1 MKPESLQTM
10 RPLSPR
16 FASLEKSLSQNK
28 SLSAESPKYDGET
41 KTSPRI
47 LSKIEENS
55 VQHFKPQNKDYLTA
69 PVLNNLS
76 LRHSPLPFL
85 HVVAEESSNEE
96 PEGDW
101 TSKDSTPVSTP
112 ENYSISTEDSNTS
125 SRSPVYKARRALPN
139 NFSPVNKGF
148 RRPLPIMSFATE
160 KTPDSDS
167 LIVSRPLLE
176 ELEEAG
182 YADGDHDRGFFG
194 RIADDRS
201 IISDDSEMLRG
212 RREQGKKRIEKKEG
226 AVKNE
231 RKFEKAA
238 NNKTREQP
246 RHASPSR
253 IPRLAVK
260 SAGVSSKENIEGESP
275 ENISQ
280 NVARSSEKENLK
292 KILEREVIT
301 DKDLNENI
309 TSLGDALGKD
319 PGQQQTT
326 ASNMERKLLSSL
338 PKKLKE
344 EAVFKTF
351 ATNLKLAS
359 NVSRSAIP
367 KRQPLEGRQSVDSGR
382 ESYVDEEKP
391 RLYRFD
397 SSSSVSSVGSTR
409 SVTRGHMNQGIK
421 TWSLAMVA
429 DSIKKRRQKAATLG
443 KRSLNELVSLQLCCL
458 YAVYATFSLLIK
470 PREFVN
476 NCK

>member
-1 MKPESLQTM
+1 MKPESLKTM

-16 FASLEKSLSQNK
+16 FASLEKSLSENK
-28 SLSAESPKYDGET
+28 SLSAEPPKYDGES

-47 LSKIEENS
+47 LSKIEEHS

-69 PVLNNLS
+69 PVLSNLS

-85 HVVAEESSNEE
+85 HAVAEESSNEE

-112 ENYSISTEDSNTS
+112 EDYSISTEDSNTS
-125 SRSPVYKARRALPN
+125 PRSPVYKARRGLPN
-139 NFSPVNKGF
+139 NFSSGF

-167 LIVSRPLLE
+167 LIVTRPLLE

-182 YADGDHDRGFFG
+182 YADGDLDRGFFG
-194 RIADDRS
+194 RITDDRS
-201 IISDDSEMLRG
+201 VISDDSEMLRG
-212 RREQGKKRIEKKEG
+212 RRERGKKRIGKNEG

-231 RKFEKAA
+231 KKFEKAA
-238 NNKTREQP
+238 NHKTHEQP

-260 SAGVSSKENIEGESP
+260 SAGVSSQNNIEGASP

-280 NVARSSEKENLK
+280 NAPRSSEKENLK
-292 KILEREVIT
+292 KILEREIST

-309 TSLGDALGKD
+309 TSLGGASVKD
-319 PGQQQTT
+319 PDQQQTT

-409 SVTRGHMNQGIK
+409 SVTRGHINQGIK

-443 KRSLNELVSLQLCCL
+443 KRSLNELVSLYLCYL
-458 YAVYATFSLLIK
+458 YAVRDLLLIK
-470 PREFVN
+470 PHEFVN